1 MRGTFRSSR
10 SRAIYLCVIAVRRR
24 GTGLPQ
30 VRLLAMRVLEYCHA
44 SAVEAVNKAN
54 DPTLPNEARVEWARI
69 AKVWQDITQHY
80 DLIEDLGAVV
90 RIGEGGPGPND
101 TVH

>member
-1 MRGTFRSSR
+1 
-10 SRAIYLCVIAVRRR
+10 
-24 GTGLPQ
+24 
-30 VRLLAMRVLEYCHA
+30 MRVLEYCHA

-69 AKVWQDITQHY
+69 AKVWQDVAQHY
-80 DLIEDLGAVV
+80 DLIEDIGTVV
-90 RIGEGGPGPND
+90 QLREGGPGPND